1 MTLAAKQMLLSE
13 AHQKVESLENRLM
26 LPSEVKIHAQKKK
39 KNGSG
44 EDVKEVGFYEVS
56 GFKTITML
64 IFLTFLSM

>member
-39 KNGSG
+39 NGSG